1 MRFKRTTDPQ
11 GRTLYKPTMS
21 KWEMIFE
28 GLVITAFWIVMITTF
43 MVLAV

>member
-11 GRTLYKPTMS
+11 GRTLYKPT

-28 GLVITAFWIVMITTF
+28 GLVITAFWLVMLSVF